1 MAGIND
7 QAKIILDFRCNNSC
21 VFCHEKRNSFLPG
34 KNTEDIFREIKIAK
48 KRNKKE
54 LHLMGGEPTI
64 RPDIFDIIAYARN
77 IGFKYVRMTTNGRMF
92 CYPSFAKKIIDA
104 GLSSAIISVHG
115 HSAEVHDQLT
125 GGAGSFCQ
133 LSDGI
138 INLRKLGFNGIG
150 TNTTI
155 TSANL
160 RNLPDIAKFL
170 LKNKIEN
177 ATFIYVISPTD
188 KMFRELTPLV
198 GQAGNFIIKTLEM
211 GRKKGYAWHLLN
223 PPMGCYFSKNFDLW
237 VRYGDSKNEELFG
250 STKTA
255 RMIFRVSKKK
265 VIDYAKIEKCSS
277 CVINKKCLGVWKS
290 YLKSY
295 GAREIRPIL
304 K

>member
-1 MAGIND
+1 MIES
-7 QAKIILDFRCNNSC
+7 AKIILDFNCNNSC
-21 VFCHEKRNSFLPG
+21 VFCYEKENRFLPA
-34 KNTEDIFREIKIAK
+34 KNMKDIFQEIATAK

-92 CYPSFAKKIIDA
+92 CYPGFAKKIIGA
-104 GLSSAIISVHG
+104 GLSSAIISIHG

-125 GGAGSFCQ
+125 GCAGSFRQ

-138 INLRKLGFNGIG
+138 ANLRKLGFNGIG

-155 TSANL
+155 TSANF

-198 GQAGNFIIKTLEM
+198 GQAGDFIIETLEM
-211 GRKKGYAWHLLN
+211 GIKKGYAWHLLN
-223 PPMGCYFSKNFDLW
+223 PPMGCYFSKNFGLW

-250 STKTA
+250 STNKA
-255 RMIFRVSKKK
+255 KRIFSISKKK
-265 VIDYAKIEKCSS
+265 IIDYTKIDKCQNCKISG
-277 CVINKKCLGVWKS
+277 KCMGVWKT

-295 GAREIRPIL
+295 GVEEIRPI
-304 K
+304 